1 MYRFFVILIR
11 WLLRVVNGKPHY
23 EFHPDYSADETYV
36 VVSPHRS
43 LLDPPVIAAALYPDT
58 VFFLAKKELFDIP
71 VFGWLIRKAG
81 MIPIDR
87 SKPGRAAMKECLKEL
102 KAGHNIGIF
111 PTGSR
116 YSAKIKPG
124 ASMLAGMSKKR
135 LLPVVYQGPLEVK
148 GLFSRKA
155 ENRVKVRVGAPID
168 LPDKK
173 RLKDEDLEALDKAIA
188 TAFEVT
194 GAALDPTY
202 HYDIEGAQAKH
213 KQKNK

>member
-11 WLLRVVNGKPHY
+11 CLLRVVNGKPHY
-23 EFHPDYSADETYV
+23 EFHPDYTADETYV

-87 SKPGRAAMKECLKEL
+87 SKPGRAAMKECLTALKE
-102 KAGHNIGIF
+102 GHNIGIF

-116 YSAKIKPG
+116 YSSEIKAG
-124 ASMLAGMSKKR
+124 ASMLAGLSKKR
-135 LLPVVYQGPLEVK
+135 LLPVVYQGPLQVK

-155 ENRVKVRVGAPID
+155 KNRVKVRVGAPID

-173 RLKDEDLEALDKAIA
+173 RLKDDDLKALDEAIA
-188 TAFEVT
+188 RAFEAT
-194 GAALDPTY
+194 DAALDPNY
-202 HYDIEGAQAKH
+202 YYDIEAAKAQHA
-213 KQKNK
+213 QKKK